1 MSSIN
6 ILLAVAKHENEHYID
21 TLSPP
26 SSANDSDSL
35 PPIASIHAQSHQ
47 AFQPRYPATAHY
59 GGVMYER
66 EEDDEDLE
74 AEHEDDDMMRQHT
87 ETETEDEDYNSY
99 GLHGMQYNPYMPH
112 MQQRPRQSRPK
123 SQKRKR
129 QSTFDSTS
137 SSSSFSSG
145 SRWHELVEAATT
157 RAVVESTPLLLSPPQ
172 TANTLPTNCPNTP
185 SGSITSS
192 THDGCSPKIQCAE
205 CNSCAPLH
213 QSYICTECVAGFCEE
228 CALTAGKRG
237 VCSECRVF
245 NAKFKPLKIV
255 IRA

>member
-1 MSSIN
+1 
-6 ILLAVAKHENEHYID
+6 
-21 TLSPP
+21 
-26 SSANDSDSL
+26 
-35 PPIASIHAQSHQ
+35 
-47 AFQPRYPATAHY
+47 
-59 GGVMYER
+59 
-66 EEDDEDLE
+66 
-74 AEHEDDDMMRQHT
+74 
-87 ETETEDEDYNSY
+87 
-99 GLHGMQYNPYMPH
+99 MQYNPYMPH

-157 RAVVESTPLLLSPPQ
+157 RAVVESTPVSFILLFDYTLSNSFQLLLSPPQ

>member
-1 MSSIN
+1 
-6 ILLAVAKHENEHYID
+6 
-21 TLSPP
+21 
-26 SSANDSDSL
+26 
-35 PPIASIHAQSHQ
+35 
-47 AFQPRYPATAHY
+47 
-59 GGVMYER
+59 
-66 EEDDEDLE
+66 
-74 AEHEDDDMMRQHT
+74 
-87 ETETEDEDYNSY
+87 
-99 GLHGMQYNPYMPH
+99 MQYNPYLPH
-112 MQQRPRQSRPK
+112 NMRPGSQRSRASRPK
-123 SQKRKR
+123 SHKRKR

-137 SSSSFSSG
+137 SSSSLSSV

-157 RAVVESTPLLLSPPQ
+157 RAVVESTPVGTLVTVVPAHWLIISQLLLSPPQ
-172 TANTLPTNCPNTP
+172 TANTLPSICPNTP

-192 THDGCSPKIQCAE
+192 PHDSCSPKIQCAE
-205 CNSCAPLH
+205 CNACAPLK